1 MISPDMSQKNH
12 DSEPEIHASGLIARL
27 TLFTACMIIMGNMI
41 GSGVFKK
48 SAPMAAEVQSPG
60 LLIACWIIAGIV
72 TLFGALSN
80 AEVAGIIAEPGG
92 FYQFF
97 KRMYGRGFAF
107 LYGWSSF
114 TIIQT
119 ASVASI
125 AYVFGESANS
135 LFTFPRLPEV
145 YEQWSVFGLFYPL
158 DNMGVKA
165 FTIATIVA
173 LSTANYFGA
182 VFGGIIAN
190 ISTALKLTGIALVV
204 ILGLAISNGAAE
216 NFVPLGPSE
225 TAKYNSSL
233 GLFGAMFAAFLGA
246 FWAYDGWNNI
256 TSLGAEVR
264 NAKRNIPIALTVA
277 TLGVMAVYCI
287 INAVYI
293 YVLPVEKMAALTQQ
307 QNSIVAVEVMRSFMG
322 ERGAT
327 FIAVLILL
335 STFGATNCQLMPH
348 SRVYFAM
355 ARDGLFFRAASKCH
369 PQHRTP
375 SNAIIIQAVWASML
389 VVSGTFDQLTDM
401 VIFASFFFYGATAFG
416 VFVLRRTMPDAPRAY
431 KVPLYPF
438 IPAFFVVFC
447 VVLIVVTIFQAPKNA
462 GIGIFLMLSA
472 IPFYYLWKNRAE
484 TSDD

>member
-1 MISPDMSQKNH
+1 MTDHSENKN
-12 DSEPEIHASGLIARL
+12 EIHESGLIAKL
-27 TLFTACMIIMGNMI
+27 GLFTACMIIMGNMI

-48 SAPMAAEVQSPG
+48 AAPMAAEVQSPG

-97 KRMYGRGFAF
+97 KKMYGRGFAF

-119 ASVASI
+119 ASIASI

-135 LFTFPRLPEV
+135 LFAFPRFPEV
-145 YEQWSVFGLFYPL
+145 YEQWSVLGLFQPF
-158 DNMGVKA
+158 DNMGVKL

-173 LSTANYFGA
+173 LTTANYMGV
-182 VFGGIIAN
+182 VFGGVIAN
-190 ISTALKLTGIALVV
+190 ITTTLKIVGIALVV
-204 ILGLAISNGAAE
+204 LLGLTIGKGSVE
-216 NFVPLGPSE
+216 NFSPLGPSA
-225 TAKYNSSL
+225 TAEYKTSL

-264 NAKRNIPIALTVA
+264 NAKRNIPLALTIGTA
-277 TLGVMAVYCI
+277 CVMLVYCVV
-287 INAVYI
+287 NAAYL
-293 YVLPVEKMAALTQQ
+293 YVLPVEKMAALTEK
-307 QNSIVAVEVMRSFMG
+307 QNSIVAVEAMRSFMG
-322 ERGAT
+322 NGGAT

-355 ARDGLFFRAASKCH
+355 ARDGLFFRSASKCH
-369 PQHRTP
+369 PVHRTP
-375 SNAIIIQAVWASML
+375 SNSLIIQGVWASIL
-389 VVSGTFDQLTDM
+389 VISGTFDQLTDM
-401 VIFASFFFYGATAFG
+401 VIFASFIFYGATALG
-416 VFVLRRTMPDAPRAY
+416 VFVLRRTMPDAPRTY

-438 IPAFFVVFC
+438 VPAFFVAFC
-447 VVLIVVTIFQAPKNA
+447 IVLVVVTIIQAPANA
-462 GIGIFLMLSA
+462 GIGLVLMLSA
-472 IPFYYLWKNRAE
+472 APFYWAWRGRGQA
-484 TSDD
+484 

>member
-1 MISPDMSQKNH
+1 
-12 DSEPEIHASGLIARL
+12 
-27 TLFTACMIIMGNMI
+27 MIIMGNMI

-48 SAPMAAEVQSPG
+48 AAPMAADVQSPG
-60 LLIACWIIAGIV
+60 LLIACWIIAGVV

-97 KRMYGRGFAF
+97 KKMYGRGFAF

-119 ASVASI
+119 ASIASI

-135 LFTFPRLPEV
+135 LFTFPRLPAS
-145 YEQWSVFGLFYPL
+145 YEQWSVFGMFQPF

-173 LSTANYFGA
+173 LTAANYMGV

-190 ISTALKLTGIALVV
+190 ISTCLKLAGIALVV
-204 ILGLAISNGAAE
+204 VLGLTMGGGTLA
-216 NFVPLGPSE
+216 NFAPLGPSE
-225 TAKYNSSL
+225 TAQYKTSL

-264 NAKRNIPIALTVA
+264 DAKRNIPLALTIGTA
-277 TLGVMAVYCI
+277 CVMLVYCVV
-287 INAVYI
+287 NAAYV
-293 YVLPVEKMAALTQQ
+293 YVLPVDKMAALAQQ
-307 QNSIVAVEVMRSFMG
+307 QNSIVAVEAMRSFMG
-322 ERGAT
+322 DRGAT

-355 ARDGLFFRAASKCH
+355 ARDGLFFRSASKCH
-369 PQHRTP
+369 PTHRTP
-375 SNAIIIQAVWASML
+375 SNALIIQGLWASIL
-389 VVSGTFDQLTDM
+389 VISGTFEKLTDL
-401 VIFASFFFYGATAFG
+401 VIFASFIFYGATALG
-416 VFVLRRTMPDAPRAY
+416 VFVLRRTMPDAPRPY

-438 IPAFFVVFC
+438 VPAFFVAFC
-447 VVLIVVTIFQAPKNA
+447 VALVVVTIIQAPKNA
-462 GIGIFLMLSA
+462 GIGVVLMLSA
-472 IPFYYLWKNRAE
+472 IPFYLLWRNR
-484 TSDD
+484 TD